1 MRDLSPK
8 ASSRLACAPRHRR
21 VKGKRVDTNL
31 GSILK
36 VRERSSAL
44 LYHTLLDPVLPES
57 CDDIRHPPSP
67 LLSFGNFRT
76 RSAASGPASATS
88 RTSAT
93 SELAPFLLR
102 ADAEK
107 SPNVEAGCDWFSAP
121 RLSARVRPGAGPG
134 PVREAGPESAGR
146 GGAGPGAS
154 LGSVSLNRFGL
165 GPPKWPCAKLFKV
178 VEAARPHHR
187 SGGREGRQAQ
197 GHLLKLLFFVCSFS
211 LPSTIVVRVHPEF
224 FSSVSQSIQ
233 V

>member
-1 MRDLSPK
+1 MSSRGTDHCCLGMRNLSPK

-21 VKGKRVDTNL
+21 IKGKRVDTNL

-44 LYHTLLDPVLPES
+44 LYHTLLDPVFPES

-93 SELAPFLLR
+93 SELAPFWLR

-107 SPNVEAGCDWFSAP
+107 SPNIETGCDWFSAP
-121 RLSARVRPGAGPG
+121 RLSARVRPGAGPETG
-134 PVREAGPESAGR
+134 QGRDQRGGVGR
-146 GGAGPGAS
+146 GGAGGVPRNCV
-154 LGSVSLNRFGL
+154 LEPIWV
-165 GPPKWPCAKLFKV
+165 GPSQVA
-178 VEAARPHHR
+178 
-187 SGGREGRQAQ
+187 
-197 GHLLKLLFFVCSFS
+197 VCHA
-211 LPSTIVVRVHPEF
+211 I
-224 FSSVSQSIQ
+224 
-233 V
+233 